1 MSGGFATTMVWLT
14 CLQSFLLVIALLF
27 KDLSFVKRS
36 MARLT
41 DRVTN
46 AGTNS
51 VWASSD
57 KRKKREL
64 KNKKRGQE
72 SWEINKKEIKMQ
84 KKLAKGNFG

>member
-1 MSGGFATTMVWLT
+1 
-14 CLQSFLLVIALLF
+14 
-27 KDLSFVKRS
+27 